1 LGTRNLREYARKVP
15 ATIQVF
21 DKFYRRY
28 DAWFRRNKWVYTSE
42 IEALGGLIPRDGL
55 GLEVGVGSGRFSTPF
70 EVKVGLDPSTKMAS
84 MAKKRGINVICGVGE
99 LLPFKEETFDF
110 VLNVTT
116 ICFIRNP
123 WKALEETRRV
133 LRKRGAAII
142 GFIDRNSQLGKSY
155 EAKKTVNMF
164 YGLARFYSV
173 DDIKKMLVGLS
184 FVDFSVCQTLFRD
197 INQINALEPVKEG
210 HGEGGFVV
218 LGAIKGE

>member
-1 LGTRNLREYARKVP
+1 LGTRNLSEYARKVP

-21 DKFYRRY
+21 DKFCCRY
-28 DAWFRRNKWVYTSE
+28 DAWFRKNKWAYASE
-42 IEALGGLIPRDGL
+42 IEALRRLIPRDGL
-55 GLEVGVGSGRFSTPF
+55 GLEVGVGTGRFSTPF
-70 EVKVGLDPSTKMAS
+70 GVEVGLDPSTKMAS

-99 LLPFKEETFDF
+99 FLPFKEETFDF

-116 ICFIRNP
+116 ICFVRNS
-123 WKALEETRRV
+123 WRTLEETRRV

-142 GFIDRNSQLGKSY
+142 GFIDRNSQLGKSC
-155 EAKKTVNMF
+155 EAKKTVNVF

-197 INQINALEPVKEG
+197 INQINDLEPVKEG

-218 LGAIKGE
+218 LRARKGE